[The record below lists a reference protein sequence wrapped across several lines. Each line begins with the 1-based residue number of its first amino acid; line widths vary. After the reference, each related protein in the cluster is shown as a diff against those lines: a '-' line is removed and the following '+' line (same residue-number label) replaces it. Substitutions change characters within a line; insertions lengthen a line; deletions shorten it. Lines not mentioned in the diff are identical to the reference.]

1 MFKVRCPYSECGHTF
16 EVASELSWRAGIC
29 PKCNRAITLREAEV
43 LARVEQLQAKR
54 VAAGAHMGATAS
66 AAETDLSGAKPE
78 TGLLSALVEDVRSLW
93 NVGSIFR
100 TADGAGFSKLY
111 LCGITGCPPRKEIA
125 KTSLGAEN
133 SVLWQSYVSALD
145 VLPELRS
152 CQVTIIGLER
162 NETSASLSDFL
173 GCHKITKPICLLLG
187 NEVTGL
193 SAESL
198 SHCDH
203 VLHLPMRGLK
213 ESLNVSVAFGIAAYA
228 IAEAIAP

>member
-1 MFKVRCPYSECGHTF
+1 MLLVRCPYSKCGHTF
-16 EVASELSWRAGIC
+16 EVASELSWRAGQC
-29 PKCNRAITLREAEV
+29 QACNRAITLRDDAI
-43 LARVEQLQAKR
+43 LTRIEQLQAKR
-54 VAAGAHMGATAS
+54 VAANAHMGGTVDS
-66 AAETDLSGAKPE
+66 NGNGSE
-78 TGLLSALVEDVRSLW
+78 LLSALVEDVRSLW

-133 SVLWQSYVSALD
+133 SVLWQSHVSALD
-145 VLPELRS
+145 VLPGLKTSGVR
-152 CQVTIIGLER
+152 ILGLER
-162 NETSASLSDFL
+162 NEKSSSLSDYL
-173 GCHKITKPICLLLG
+173 SDHKIEQPICLLLG

-198 SHCDH
+198 SHCDY
-203 VLHLPMRGLK
+203 VLHLPMRGVK

-228 IAEAIAP
+228 IAEATTQ